1 MSAGAPP
8 ALRVAILGLGRLGTS
23 MLERIGSPA
32 CSHRLE
38 VVATWR
44 RGEAMPTKADGVDV
58 YYLCVS
64 DGAVAEVASLIP
76 TLADHG
82 GRGGEGTN
90 DVPVLHASGAL
101 DHEVLRPHRPA
112 GSLHPLQ
119 SFPGPDVALPPL
131 DGVPAAVAG
140 DEAAIEVATR
150 MAEGLGMVPFRVS
163 GDRR

>member
-1 MSAGAPP
+1 
-8 ALRVAILGLGRLGTS
+8 
-23 MLERIGSPA
+23 
-32 CSHRLE
+32 
-38 VVATWR
+38 
-44 RGEAMPTKADGVDV
+44 MPTKADGVDV
-58 YYLCVS
+58 YYCCVS

-76 TLADHG
+76 AHADRKG
-82 GRGGEGTN
+82 SGDYTN

-101 DHEVLRPHRPA
+101 DHQVLRPHRPA

-140 DEAAIEVATR
+140 DEAAVEVATR